1 MCRPEYVL
9 LREPFTGGYT
19 GPPLRGVEGIPNH
32 PGQRRT
38 AERLRRGCEGM
49 GGDRSR
55 DHPKGTINAGQSLS
69 QPAADSSLY
78 TREPLGTGDADCRV
92 ASLLAMT
99 VLILCHSEEA
109 QRADVGIRSFLRW
122 TGFGPPSRRPLR
134 MVYRSPSNGPP
145 YLGHG
150 LRRPNSVPK
159 FGASVRSSAPTESPI
174 NHPSQPARSEA
185 SAPAAARDGRE
196 STQGPSPKGATPAA
210 TGAALSEAESAER
223 AAGQIRSL
231 PDDLGVQHSVQR
243 SEVSA
248 RPRPCSR
255 RGCVD
260 WAGRFRAASRCA
272 RGRGAS
278 GLHNENAF
286 FLLTA
291 PPPFSFWGAKK
302 KMGVES
308 PQGMPCHHAPFGA
321 AGPDGTPGSS
331 CSTGAALAMVSDGP
345 MYLGP

>member
-19 GPPLRGVEGIPNH
+19 GPPLRGVEGSPNH

-109 QRADVGIRSFLRW
+109 QRADVGIRPFYDGR
-122 TGFGPPSRRPLR
+122 GFGPPHERRGER
-134 MVYRSPSNGPP
+134 
-145 YLGHG
+145 H
-150 LRRPNSVPK
+150 
-159 FGASVRSSAPTESPI
+159 AESSCPTESPI
-174 NHPSQPARSEA
+174 NHPSQPARNEA

-196 STQGPSPKGATPAA
+196 STQGPSQKGDRPATSR
-210 TGAALSEAESAER
+210 AALSEAESAER
-223 AAGQIRSL
+223 GAGQIQGL
-231 PDDLGVQHSVQR
+231 PEDLGVQH
-243 SEVSA
+243 
-248 RPRPCSR
+248 
-255 RGCVD
+255 
-260 WAGRFRAASRCA
+260 
-272 RGRGAS
+272 
-278 GLHNENAF
+278 
-286 FLLTA
+286 
-291 PPPFSFWGAKK
+291 
-302 KMGVES
+302 GV
-308 PQGMPCHHAPFGA
+308 
-321 AGPDGTPGSS
+321 PGSVA
-331 CSTGAALAMVSDGP
+331 C
-345 MYLGP
+345 

>member
-1 MCRPEYVL
+1 MVRWGRLHKAAAVRGETGHRFPAGDGRTGL
-9 LREPFTGGYT
+9 ALREH
-19 GPPLRGVEGIPNH
+19 RN
-32 PGQRRT
+32 
-38 AERLRRGCEGM
+38 RLA
-49 GGDRSR
+49 
-55 DHPKGTINAGQSLS
+55 H
-69 QPAADSSLY
+69 PAAGSGHPAL
-78 TREPLGTGDADCRV
+78 RV
-92 ASLLAMT
+92 R
-99 VLILCHSEEA
+99 H
-109 QRADVGIRSFLRW
+109 RW
-122 TGFGPPSRRPLR
+122 CAATPGGAG
-134 MVYRSPSNGPP
+134 RSPPPTGATQVVRSNGPMW
-145 YLGHG
+145 
-150 LRRPNSVPK
+150 
-159 FGASVRSSAPTESPI
+159 ASAPTESPS
-174 NHPSQPARSEA
+174 NHPSQPARNEA

-302 KMGVES
+302 KMGVDCCGS
-308 PQGMPCHHAPFGA
+308 PPATMPHSGQPRR
-321 AGPDGTPGSS
+321 GTPGRRALRKHHRWYPA
-331 CSTGAALAMVSDGP
+331 TGRRGHRPLRVRCGECLVSGTP
-345 MYLGP
+345 YLGHGRCGA

>member
-109 QRADVGIRSFLRW
+109 QQADVGIRSFLRW
-122 TGFGPPSRRPLR
+122 TGVRAAVPRAWPPPSKFRTEIWGVSHRHRPLR
-134 MVYRSPSNGPP
+134 VVAESCHDHPG
-145 YLGHG
+145 
-150 LRRPNSVPK
+150 
-159 FGASVRSSAPTESPI
+159 SA
-174 NHPSQPARSEA
+174 
-185 SAPAAARDGRE
+185 
-196 STQGPSPKGATPAA
+196 
-210 TGAALSEAESAER
+210 LSAER
-223 AAGQIRSL
+223 GAGQIRSL
-231 PDDLGVQHSVQR
+231 PDNIRV
-243 SEVSA
+243 
-248 RPRPCSR
+248 
-255 RGCVD
+255 
-260 WAGRFRAASRCA
+260 
-272 RGRGAS
+272 
-278 GLHNENAF
+278 
-286 FLLTA
+286 
-291 PPPFSFWGAKK
+291 
-302 KMGVES
+302 
-308 PQGMPCHHAPFGA
+308 
-321 AGPDGTPGSS
+321 
-331 CSTGAALAMVSDGP
+331 
-345 MYLGP
+345 